1 LSRKRI
7 DLLFSC
13 LLVLFLV
20 WVVWEARDW
29 PFRARLFPWA
39 IGIPVLALAV
49 MQVGLA
55 VRESMRRAPALAA
68 GPRGAAATSAPAE
81 PAAGPRD
88 SDAAAVAAALD
99 AAIEEQPH
107 TEVAADVARQRAL
120 MISAWLLA
128 FFFGIWL
135 LGFKLGSTV
144 MTIAFLRF
152 GSHESWKLSLIFG
165 VATYLFFLLVFDLA
179 LNVPFGPGLIAE
191 TLGLQSF
198 DSYLVDPILGPI
210 MRDVFGR

>member
-1 LSRKRI
+1 VI
-7 DLLFSC
+7 
-13 LLVLFLV
+13 
-20 WVVWEARDW
+20 WEARDW

-49 MQVGLA
+49 MQVALA
-55 VRESMRRAPALAA
+55 VRETMQRTPALAD
-68 GPRGAAATSAPAE
+68 GPHRAAATSAPQE
-81 PAAGPRD
+81 PAPGTRD

-107 TEVAADVARQRAL
+107 TEVEGEIARQRAL
-120 MISAWLLA
+120 MITGWLLA

-144 MTIAFLRF
+144 MTIAFLRL
-152 GSHESWKLSLIFG
+152 GSHESWKLSLVFG

-198 DSYLVDPILGPI
+198 DSYLVDPILGPFT
-210 MRDVFGR
+210 RDVLGR